1 MQIGIIGHGNVGG
14 ALARNWAGKGHQIRI
29 GARDP
34 KGEKVKALAQLNNIE
49 SGTIPETTQ
58 SSEVI
63 LVAIPA
69 REAPDLAPKLGDLSG
84 KILIDST
91 NSIGPSSGPYPTA
104 FHAFQAL
111 TEAEVVKCFN
121 STGYEN
127 MADPIYEGEGID
139 MFMAGNSTHAK
150 EVARQLAL
158 DAGFGNCHDFGNAEQ
173 VKLLEQLAL
182 CWINLAIFQKQG
194 RNIAFKVLTR
204 QGANT

>member
-34 KGEKVKALAQLNNIE
+34 QSNKVKALTQLDKVE
-49 SGTIPETTQ
+49 SVSIPEAAQ
-58 SSEVI
+58 QSEVI

-69 REAPDLAPKLGDLSG
+69 REAPNLASKLGDLSG

-91 NSIGPSSGPYPTA
+91 NSIGPPSGPYPTA

-111 TEAEVVKCFN
+111 TDAEVVKCFN
-121 STGYEN
+121 STGFEN
-127 MADPIYEGEGID
+127 MADPIYEGKGID
-139 MFMAGNSTHAK
+139 MFMAGNSSRAK
-150 EVARQLAL
+150 EAVRQLAL

-194 RNIAFKVLTR
+194 RNIAFKVLR
-204 QGANT
+204 R